1 MRPIDLERR
10 QRCLEELRVRFPD
23 HAEAVMAAVDANPS
37 VDLPYHGTP
46 HLFVVALAALDLAA
60 AEELSDAET
69 DTVFLAA
76 LFHDWGYASDPDDR
90 VNIAAAAAAA
100 REHLAFADAGRIAE
114 VIEGSC
120 FPYGPE
126 APDRMQAVLRD
137 ADVLYSTLMLPDSQ
151 HFRTGLFLERGAPA
165 TEQDAIA
172 FILGHGAQTA
182 SGARF
187 VNEFLA
193 LGRRA
198 LEDPDG

>member
-10 QRCLEELRVRFPD
+10 QRCLDELRARFPD
-23 HAEAVMAAVDANPS
+23 HAGEVMAAVDANPS
-37 VDLPYHGTP
+37 ADLPYHGTP
-46 HLFVVALAALDLAA
+46 HLFVVALAALDLAQ
-60 AEELSDAET
+60 AEGLTPDET

-76 LFHDWGYASDPDDR
+76 LFHDWGYLSAPDDR
-90 VNIAAAAAAA
+90 VNIAVAVAAA
-100 REHLAFADAGRIAE
+100 REHLGFTAAGRIAE

-126 APDRMQAVLRD
+126 PPDRVQAVLRD

-172 FILGHGAQTA
+172 FILRHGAQTA
-182 SGARF
+182 SGARA
-187 VNEFLA
+187 VTGFLA
-193 LGRRA
+193 RPA
-198 LEDPDG
+198 AP

>member
-1 MRPIDLERR
+1 MRPIDRERR
-10 QRCLEELRVRFPD
+10 QRCLDELRTRFPD
-23 HAEAVMAAVDANPS
+23 HTDAVMAAVDANPS
-37 VDLPYHGTP
+37 AELPYHGTP
-46 HLFVVALAALDLAA
+46 HLFVVALAALELAD
-60 AEELSDAET
+60 AELLSTAET

-76 LFHDWGYASDPDDR
+76 LFHDWGYLSDPDDR
-90 VNIAAAAAAA
+90 VNIAVAAAAA
-100 REHLAFADAGRIAE
+100 REHLAFADVDRIVE

-126 APDRMQAVLRD
+126 EPDRVQAVLRD

-182 SGARF
+182 TGAKA
-187 VNEFLA
+187 VTEFLA
-193 LGRRA
+193 RTWNPELAQG
-198 LEDPDG
+198 